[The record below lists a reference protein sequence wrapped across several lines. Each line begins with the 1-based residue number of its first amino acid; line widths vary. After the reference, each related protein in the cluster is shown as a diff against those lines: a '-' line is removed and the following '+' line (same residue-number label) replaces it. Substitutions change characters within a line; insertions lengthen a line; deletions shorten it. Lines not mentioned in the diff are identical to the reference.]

1 MAGAA
6 AMETQGVKVMN
17 FQKNIHYSCLIPSRD
32 LQRVLQ
38 ICKGIKEI
46 PNELGSQN
54 RGTIDIVYCT
64 CMHACKSYK
73 KQCQC
78 NSSFRTSAENSS
90 IYS

>member
-1 MAGAA
+1 MAGAG

-54 RGTIDIVYCT
+54 RGTIDIVYL
-64 CMHACKSYK
+64 HVKAIRNNVNAIRLRRNFGGK
-73 KQCQC
+73 
-78 NSSFRTSAENSS
+78 
-90 IYS
+90 